1 MSYSWYLWHWP
12 ALAFVRLWNGQTEIS
27 ASAGAAAPNERLL
40 ENGLDLVVSRLASA
54 GLKTIILGDVPEIGW
69 SVPQRYARHAWL
81 GAPLSSPPTKAEAE
95 ARHASADRVL
105 ESIADVSGAYLV
117 PLKDLFCNDVCAER
131 GGAALDQ
138 STDNDASALVA

>member
-1 MSYSWYLWHWP
+1 
-12 ALAFVRLWNGQTEIS
+12 LAFVRLWNGQTEIS
-27 ASAGAAAPNERLL
+27 ASDGAAAPNERLL

-95 ARHASADRVL
+95 ARHASADRAL